1 MSLILYSEK
10 CTACGNCV
18 EVCPFGALS
27 LEGETLII
35 GEGCNLCGACVE
47 VCEVEALAL
56 PAVEGPAPRPEAP
69 PDGIWVFAEQ
79 RHGVLAPVTAEL
91 LGEAR
96 RLAETL
102 QVKVAA
108 ALFGHGVESLAPA
121 LLAGG
126 ADKVYLAQH
135 PLLGEFLEEPYAA
148 ALTELAQ
155 GFQPEIILAGATY
168 AGRAFIPRVA
178 ANLKTG
184 LTADCTAFA
193 IDPEKRL
200 LLQTRPAF
208 GGNIMATIITPRTYP
223 QMATARPGV
232 FKPLKAAPSAGG
244 VSTGETPVPLT
255 PVPLTPAPPMAGS
268 GGEVVRVEL
277 ASLQGV
283 PRSRFIRTVAEIK
296 ERVPLGS
303 AVVIVAGGRGL
314 KEAKNFKLLEDLAD
328 LLGGAVGATR
338 GAVDADWISYAHQI
352 GQTGKTV
359 SPKLYIAAGL
369 SGAAQHLVG
378 MQSSDF
384 IVAINK
390 DPAAPIFQVADVG
403 IVGDLFEIIP
413 ALIAEI
419 KQDRGS

>member
-1 MSLILYSEK
+1 MSLILITEK
-10 CTACGNCV
+10 CIACGQCV
-18 EVCPFGALS
+18 EVCPFGVLR

-47 VCEVEALAL
+47 VCEVEALVL
-56 PAVEGPAPRPEAP
+56 PETEGPAPRPGVP
-69 PDGIWVFAEQ
+69 PDGIWVVAEQ
-79 RHGVLAPVTAEL
+79 RHGALSPVTGEL

-102 QVKVAA
+102 EVKVAA
-108 ALFGHGVESLAPA
+108 VLLGTGVAPLAPT
-121 LLAGG
+121 LLAMG
-126 ADKVYLAQH
+126 AHKVYLAEH
-135 PLLGEFLEEPYAA
+135 PRLHDFLEETYAA
-148 ALTELAQ
+148 ALTELARKY
-155 GFQPEIILAGATY
+155 QPEIILAGATY
-168 AGRAFIPRVA
+168 LGRAFIPRVA
-178 ANLKTG
+178 AALKTG

-193 IDPEKRL
+193 VDEEKRQ

-232 FKPLKAAPSAGG
+232 FKARPPELSAP
-244 VSTGETPVPLT
+244 
-255 PVPLTPAPPMAGS
+255 
-268 GGEVVRVEL
+268 GEVIRVEP
-277 ASLQGV
+277 ASLSATT
-283 PRSRFIRTVAEIK
+283 RSRFLKTVAEIK
-296 ERVPLGS
+296 ERIPL
-303 AVVIVAGGRGL
+303 AAAEVIVAGGRGL
-314 KEAKNFKLLEDLAD
+314 KEAKHFRLLEELAD

-338 GAVDADWISYAHQI
+338 GAVDAGWISYAHQI

-359 SPKLYIAAGL
+359 APKLYIACGV

-403 IVGDLFEIIP
+403 LVGDLFEIIP
-413 ALIAEI
+413 ALIQEI
-419 KQDRGS
+419 KKDRG